1 VASDLWISRLFG
13 YGLLLPCLIAV
24 ECMSAGAA
32 TPPTPD
38 DRILVPSRS
47 TAFSAAVDEIVNT
60 QILSLNIPSVTVA
73 VMKDGVIVHQ
83 GAYGLE
89 RVAPDAVTTVSTP
102 YLLDSLTKQFTAA
115 AIMILVQ
122 QGKLKLD
129 QPIKTYVPYAPKSWD
144 KVTLRHL
151 LTHTSGLPHDPKWG
165 YPSIQKQAS
174 NPDDVLK
181 HHVFNQPLKSDPG
194 DKYAYSNT
202 GYAALGAIVEKVS
215 GQTYPMFL
223 ENNIFKPLGMKST
236 VIHWE
241 SGSLRKA
248 ARGYLYDSGKKQ
260 WSPDYE
266 EDQPLTAGGL
276 QSTVLDLAKWDAA
289 LRTDKVLTAA
299 SKKEMWTSFVL
310 NDKDPSGY
318 GFGWAVGKL
327 SNKQKVIWHSG
338 GGWGFDTAFF
348 RFLDAGVT
356 VVVLTNLQFETDG
369 PDHAV
374 QLAQS
379 IATAYDPALNMDSG
393 GAAGSTMQSE
403 KSGNTTS
410 LKPSENK
417 ASVAA
422 IFENL
427 DKKQNTPPPQTAAAN

>member
-1 VASDLWISRLFG
+1 
-13 YGLLLPCLIAV
+13 
-24 ECMSAGAA
+24 
-32 TPPTPD
+32 
-38 DRILVPSRS
+38 
-47 TAFSAAVDEIVNT
+47 
-60 QILSLNIPSVTVA
+60 
-73 VMKDGVIVHQ
+73 
-83 GAYGLE
+83 
-89 RVAPDAVTTVSTP
+89 
-102 YLLDSLTKQFTAA
+102 
-115 AIMILVQ
+115 MILVQ

-129 QPIKTYVPYAPKSWD
+129 QPIKIYVPFAPKTWD

-165 YPSIQKQAS
+165 YPSIRQQAS

-181 HHVFNQPLKSDPG
+181 HHVFHEQLKSDPG
-194 DKYAYSNT
+194 EKYAYSNT
-202 GYAALGAIVEKVS
+202 GYVALGAIVEKVS
-215 GQTYPMFL
+215 GQTYPVFL
-223 ENNIFKPLGMKST
+223 ENNIFKPLGMMST

-241 SGSLRKA
+241 RASLRRSA
-248 ARGYLYDSGKKQ
+248 HGYLYDSGKKH

-266 EDQPLTAGGL
+266 EDQSLAAGGL

-289 LRTDKVLTAA
+289 LRTDKILTAA

-310 NDKDPSGY
+310 SDKSPSGY

-327 SNKQKVIWHSG
+327 SDKQKVIWHSG

-348 RFLDAGVT
+348 RFLDAGLT

-379 IATAYDPALNMDSG
+379 IAAAYDPALKMDSKSG
-393 GAAGSTMQSE
+393 AGSTIQSG
-403 KSGNTTS
+403 KSGNTSS
-410 LKPSENK
+410 LKPDENK
-417 ASVAA
+417 SSVAA

-427 DKKQNTPPPQTAAAN
+427 DKRQNSPKPQAAATN